1 MVTWARGDALHEPS
15 SRVLLVGGASQ
26 IAEALSGVFGQHYDI
41 VQAADSDDALRLIA
55 EEGADV
61 LLLSQAMFFAERPA
75 TGRAEVDP
83 EAVRIIGELLKAL
96 DKKRKESNSGSV

>member
-1 MVTWARGDALHEPS
+1 
-15 SRVLLVGGASQ
+15 
-26 IAEALSGVFGQHYDI
+26 
-41 VQAADSDDALRLIA
+41 
-55 EEGADV
+55 
-61 LLLSQAMFFAERPA
+61 MFFAERPA